1 MSSLAQPRRFAF
13 DTVFDDGGRIAY
25 APPPAKRTIA
35 SEELEAMRARAY
47 AEGEQSALA
56 LARQAEAAALA
67 RIADATAAALS
78 TLAAA
83 AHEHR
88 SGAAEL
94 ALAAAR
100 KIADAALDRF
110 PEAPLTAALE
120 ALSREVEGAPRLV
133 VQVSAPEA
141 DELRAKVEAAAA
153 QAGFEGRLSLTTDFA
168 APAGA
173 FTFDW
178 GDGRAAFDPDAAAA
192 RVAEALHAALAAEGL
207 HAEALPPVPG
217 DLT

>member
-25 APPPAKRTIA
+25 APPPAKRTLA
-35 SEELEAMRARAY
+35 TEELEAMRARAY

-78 TLAAA
+78 TLTAA

-110 PEAPLTAALE
+110 PEAPLTAALG

-133 VQVSAPEA
+133 VQVSAPDAE
-141 DELRAKVEAAAA
+141 ELRAKVEAAAA
-153 QAGFEGRLSLTTDFA
+153 QAGFEGRLSLTADPS

-217 DLT
+217 DLP

>member
-1 MSSLAQPRRFAF
+1 MSYAQPRRFAF
-13 DTVFDDGGRIAY
+13 DTVFDDAGAIAY
-25 APPPAKRTIA
+25 APPPTKRTIA
-35 SEELEAMRARAY
+35 VEELEALRARAY

-78 TLAAA
+78 TLAQA

-88 SGAAEL
+88 AGSAEL

-110 PEAPLTAALE
+110 PEAPVVAALQ
-120 ALSREVEGAPRLV
+120 ALAREVEGAPRLTV
-133 VQVSAPEA
+133 RAAMPQTE
-141 DELRAKVEAAAA
+141 ELRAKVEAAAA
-153 QAGFEGRLSLTTDFA
+153 QAGFEGRLTLTSDTS
-168 APAGA
+168 APAAA
-173 FTFDW
+173 FSFDW
-178 GDGRAAFDPDAAAA
+178 GDGRAAFDPELAAA

-207 HAEALPPVPG
+207 HAEALPPISG
-217 DLT
+217 DLS